1 MFFLLVPSQ
10 VNSLERLLGK
20 HPTSPLFVQVDTI
33 NLQELLDNLQ
43 AGNWENIGL
52 EKSQKGNERYLQYR
66 ILIVMRLMFFWQ
78 VPLCYLDS
86 FH

>member
-52 EKSQKGNERYLQYR
+52 EKS
-66 ILIVMRLMFFWQ
+66 
-78 VPLCYLDS
+78 
-86 FH
+86 